1 MNKGATH
8 CLRTVVLTA
17 ALLVLGG
24 LWRDAA
30 ACVMPPIEPPK
41 IIIERHSDT
50 EVWITICGFTTF
62 GTTGNNICVCAL
74 DLGDNITITEVKS
87 VTITADS
94 TGQVIEPPLEEVFDF
109 ARDQRIADAV
119 DKIAAGDWSGFFAE
133 VNQTVPGRI
142 PVKIMFELCIDDG
155 TSNDDLLLAVNNARL
170 LTDEGDETTLEPTG
184 HHQHI
189 EDMSE
194 VDGENI
200 ELEDERIS
208 LGVPEHF
215 TERGRPVVQP
225 TPVQASEGAQLRY
238 TLVHRARIEIDL
250 FDLQGNHIN
259 GIVNESQAGG
269 LHVQPL
275 DGSRLAAGI
284 YILRLRIDGADELSR
299 AFTVVR

>member
-1 MNKGATH
+1 MS
-8 CLRTVVLTA
+8 C
-17 ALLVLGG
+17 ALLLFGG
-24 LWRDAA
+24 LGRDAA
-30 ACVMPPIEPPK
+30 ACVMPPVEPPT
-41 IIIERHSDT
+41 IMIERHSDT
-50 EVWITICGFTTF
+50 EVWLTICGFTTF

-94 TGQVIEPPLEEVFDF
+94 TGQVIEPPLEKVFDF
-109 ARDQRIADAV
+109 AKDQRIADAV

-194 VDGENI
+194 VDSENI

-208 LGVPEHF
+208 LGVTEHF
-215 TERGRPVVQP
+215 TERGQPAIQPV
-225 TPVQASEGAQLRY
+225 PVQAGEGAQLRY
-238 TLVHRARIEIDL
+238 TLVHRARITIDL
-250 FDLQGNHIN
+250 FDLQGNHLRTL
-259 GIVNESQAGG
+259 VDESQAGG
-269 LHVQPL
+269 FHVQPL
-275 DGSRLAAGI
+275 DESTLAAGI
-284 YILRLRIDGADELSR
+284 YLARLRIDGGAELSR
-299 AFTVVR
+299 AFTVLR